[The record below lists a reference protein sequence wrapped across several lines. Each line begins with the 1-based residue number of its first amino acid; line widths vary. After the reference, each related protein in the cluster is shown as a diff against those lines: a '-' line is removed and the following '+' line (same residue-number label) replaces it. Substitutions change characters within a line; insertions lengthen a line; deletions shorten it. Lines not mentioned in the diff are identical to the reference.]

1 MKEQERMEQLPVEL
15 KVLIVNGRTLVE
27 ETRRRVKEIGWVDLT
42 CKLQLR
48 DDCAA
53 VEKLIQKI
61 SKGKYKPKDAEA
73 LKLAIIRL
81 QTTSDGILKEE

>member
-1 MKEQERMEQLPVEL
+1 MDQLPTEA

-27 ETRRRVKEIGWVDLT
+27 ETRKLVKEQGWEVDLT

-53 VEKLIQKI
+53 IEKLIKKIQK
-61 SKGKYKPKDAEA
+61 GNYRQKDLEG
-73 LKLAIIRL
+73 LKLAIVRL
-81 QTTSDGILKEE
+81 QTTSDGILRTK